1 MPSLRHPQ
9 ALALASILSL
19 VAQASVA
26 HAQSAASTAPGPLP
40 APPSPTSGLSPGALE
55 ASLETAQSRLAAEN
69 AELRARLDRLEA
81 AQAPAARAP
90 EERPRPD
97 SLHEAGSAAPQLPLE
112 LPGSGNARSL
122 LRPTV
127 LVETAYRVYP
137 SEAEGNTGFAIERF
151 RPGLVL
157 APTSWFRG
165 VATTEFAGEH
175 ASILDAF
182 LRVRATDWA
191 EFTFGYSKPPMF
203 ASFTYEPVH
212 TLPFPDQAPV
222 VTSFRVDR
230 DLGADVHFTPHDL
243 PLEGWLRVGNGT
255 GSPLGNDNALPA
267 GYGALDLV
275 LGRAW
280 VGAPADRRVY
290 GLRLGGSTLVES
302 TRDRDGIAGRTS
314 LGFVYFRPVVVSG
327 LRVVAEGH
335 AVAYAG
341 PVRLTVEGAVARESR
356 SKDADGNP
364 ATPRVDLDAISSYG
378 LTTEVA
384 WVLLGSPRE
393 VGRAPR
399 ARGSADG
406 GWSGGAVE
414 LAARYDGMWLAR
426 RARDVRVGGSQGG
439 ALALKWWPVDFM
451 AATLAGDVTHYEA
464 APLEEPDRR
473 VSWGFQARASF
484 FWGAPSEPQRPP
496 AKQR

>member
-1 MPSLRHPQ
+1 MQTSVVRFT
-9 ALALASILSL
+9 LALSSLLSVL
-19 VAQASVA
+19 AQASAA
-26 HAQSAASTAPGPLP
+26 HAQSAVSPTASAPVPDAPDVRVPPGP
-40 APPSPTSGLSPGALE
+40 SPGSSEARLE
-55 ASLETAQSRLAAEN
+55 AAQKGLASEN

-81 AQAPAARAP
+81 EAQTARAP
-90 EERPRPD
+90 REKPLYD
-97 SLHEAGSAAPQLPLE
+97 SFHEASSAAPK
-112 LPGSGNARSL
+112 LPGSGNDRSF

-127 LVETAYRVYP
+127 LVEAGYRVYP
-137 SEAEGNTGFAIERF
+137 SEAEGNTGFAVARF

-165 VATTEFAGEH
+165 VATTEFAGEY
-175 ASILDAF
+175 ATILDAF
-182 LRVRATDWA
+182 LRLRANDWA

-230 DLGADVHFTPHDL
+230 DLGADVHFTPHEV

-280 VGAPADRRVY
+280 VGAPANQRAL
-290 GLRLGGSTLVES
+290 GIRLGGSTLVES

-314 LGFVYFRPVVVSG
+314 LGFVYFRPTVVSG

-341 PVRLTVEGAVARESR
+341 PVRLTIEGAVARESR
-356 SKDADGNP
+356 SKDSDGNP

-384 WVLLGSPRE
+384 WVLLGLPRE
-393 VGRAPR
+393 VGKAPR
-399 ARGSADG
+399 ARSSADG
-406 GWSGGAVE
+406 AWSGGAVE

-439 ALALKWWPVDFM
+439 ALALKWWPMDFM
-451 AATLAGDVTHYEA
+451 AATLAGDVTRYET
-464 APLEEPDRR
+464 APLEEPDTR
-473 VSWGFQARASF
+473 VSWGLQARASF
-484 FWGAPSEPQRPP
+484 FWGAPSEPQRPLGF
-496 AKQR
+496 

>member
-1 MPSLRHPQ
+1 MRRSFVRFRLV
-9 ALALASILSL
+9 LALSGAFTL
-19 VAQASVA
+19 VVQASTA
-26 HAQSAASTAPGPLP
+26 QAQSAPDPSASG
-40 APPSPTSGLSPGALE
+40 
-55 ASLETAQSRLAAEN
+55 AAEVASEVEPSGSARAHAPDAEALVAAQKRLSADN
-69 AELRARLDRLEA
+69 AELRARLEKLE
-81 AQAPAARAP
+81 AARAP
-90 EERPRPD
+90 AAPASV
-97 SLHEAGSAAPQLPLE
+97 SLDLAREAGSAAPR
-112 LPGSGNARSL
+112 LPGTTGAAQM

-157 APTSWFRG
+157 APTSGFRG

-212 TLPFPDQAPV
+212 SLPFPDQAPV

-290 GLRLGGSTLVES
+290 GLRLGGSMLVES

-335 AVAYAG
+335 AVAYVG

-451 AATLAGDVTHYEA
+451 AATLAGDVTRYEA
-464 APLEEPDRR
+464 APLEEPDTLI
-473 VSWGFQARASF
+473 SWGFQARASF

-496 AKQR
+496 LRER